1 MKFFTGFCFFHMD
14 RRKYTVDAVLRRPQI
29 NIDGVDAVPVSVLG
43 CGMRSSLPAL
53 LFTVASCGS
62 RAITAEISEIEAT
75 VTVPPADADRVM
87 RAIARLLSREHRSGD
102 ANT

>member
-1 MKFFTGFCFFHMD
+1 MD
-14 RRKYTVDAVLRRPQI
+14 RRRYKVDAVLRRPQI

-43 CGMRSSLPAL
+43 CGMRSSLPTL
-53 LFTVASCGS
+53 LLTVASCGS

-75 VTVPPADADRVM
+75 VTVPPADVDRVM
-87 RAIARLLSREHRSGD
+87 RAIARLLSREHRPGD